1 MGRPPRRHQG
11 QEAARWEGVGD
22 SEQYECE
29 LEPLLWASREEQVS
43 RGQQA
48 SSGLAGLDH
57 FSRLWGRGAVPSCLV
72 PGLGDRGTVT
82 WSVIAQ

>member
-1 MGRPPRRHQG
+1 MGG
-11 QEAARWEGVGD
+11 GGD

-57 FSRLWGRGAVPSCLV
+57 FSKLWGRGAVPSCLV

-82 WSVIAQ
+82 WSVIAR

>member
-1 MGRPPRRHQG
+1 MGG
-11 QEAARWEGVGD
+11 GGD

-29 LEPLLWASREEQVS
+29 LEPLLWSPWEEQVS

-57 FSRLWGRGAVPSCLV
+57 FSRLWGGGAGPSCRV

-82 WSVIAQ
+82 WSVIAR

>member
-1 MGRPPRRHQG
+1 MSQG
-11 QEAARWEGVGD
+11 QR
-22 SEQYECE
+22 
-29 LEPLLWASREEQVS
+29 
-43 RGQQA
+43 A

-57 FSRLWGRGAVPSCLV
+57 FSRLWGGGAGPSCLV